1 MKINLFAEN
10 QGGGHAAPKS
20 GSTASSGKGPE
31 FLPAFKLRRILVPVD
46 FTECSKEA
54 MLYALPFARQFNAEL
69 TLLHVVG
76 MSYLP
81 PSEMGG
87 ITDVDTMDVADERL
101 RQMRADIPADV
112 RCQTHLCRGVA
123 GPEILTTAKELAI
136 DLIILSTHGR
146 KGLERMLLGSTAE
159 QIVRHAACPILVV
172 RPNEHE
178 FVDAGQNE
186 QTEPFQEGHR
196 PEFQMETEM
205 ILGR

>member
-1 MKINLFAEN
+1 
-10 QGGGHAAPKS
+10 
-20 GSTASSGKGPE
+20 
-31 FLPAFKLRRILVPVD
+31 
-46 FTECSKEA
+46 
-54 MLYALPFARQFNAEL
+54 
-69 TLLHVVG
+69 
-76 MSYLP
+76 
-81 PSEMGG
+81 
-87 ITDVDTMDVADERL
+87 
-101 RQMRADIPADV
+101 MRADIPEDV